1 MSEKLNE
8 STWLAYLKAAALRA
22 TDSKAEQYRKI
33 TRGKEFDQTAL
44 NKTYNGYLER
54 LKKAYPYDKATA
66 ADMEAVDM
74 FNADSMRA
82 YLDQFNAPNRVAPS
96 PTEYRKQAK
105 AADLLPLLQGVAKP
119 GNDWYTMGNDDLK
132 EKGAALGYNVRT
144 PEGYKEFLDAIG
156 EQQINYDRAKIA
168 QEAKDEMGWTYWP
181 RKIIAPS
188 AMQEFENAVATG
200 GDYDAATAAKFGALD
215 AGANAA
221 MFMAPSAR
229 IVKNPLVNGGI
240 DALIQ
245 ASFEAG
251 RQAGKQGL
259 STTGQEFDLAPVV
272 FAGGAGATKP
282 VMVGTAQGAVS
293 RLGNPTANEFA
304 RGMSKAVRTGDPVY
318 TERTALE
325 KAVERYNNNIA
336 KELRSMDN
344 QNLKLNEFGDK
355 GQRWNQIDDNPS
367 LNALESDIAASS
379 VPAKAKVLGVEADP
393 FQHTYEIE
401 QLLKS
406 YDKPLYGHRIVDNNG
421 ARWGGEVPQPES
433 GRFRILGEE
442 SAKEFRKQFPAKYT
456 DEASETGA
464 SKAGRL
470 AGELIAGFGSRVE
483 PTFKTA
489 GTKVGLPEKT
499 YKDEQWYKNLSST
512 SKKIIDAA
520 FKKKEQEEEEE

>member
-132 EKGAALGYNVRT
+132 EKGSALGYNVRT

-156 EQQINYDRAKIA
+156 EQQINYDRAKLL
-168 QEAKDEMGWTYWP
+168 QQAKDETPLYGL
-181 RKIIAPS
+181 RKLVTPS
-188 AMQEFENAVATG
+188 AFQEFENAIATG
-200 GDYDAATAAKFGALD
+200 GDYDASTAAKFGALD

-229 IVKNPLVNGGI
+229 VVKNPLVNGGI
-240 DALIQ
+240 DALMQ
-245 ASFEAG
+245 SAFEAG

-259 STTGQEFDLAPVV
+259 STTGQEFDIAPVV

-282 VMVGTAQGAVS
+282 VMIGTAQGAVS

-325 KAVERYNNNIA
+325 KAIEKYNKSIA
-336 KELRSMDN
+336 ADRARLDKAIKEH
-344 QNLKLNEFGDK
+344 GVAG
-355 GQRWNQIDDNPS
+355 GQLDEIVN
-367 LNALESDIAASS
+367 LNALESQIGATS
-379 VPAKAKVLGVEADP
+379 VPEKAALLGVSEDPVTHAYEASK
-393 FQHTYEIE
+393 I
-401 QLLKS
+401 LAN
-406 YDKPLYGHRIVDNNG
+406 YDKPLQAHRILDNNG
-421 ARWGGEVPQPES
+421 VRFGGEI
-433 GRFRILGEE
+433 GDIGGNTTILGDKT
-442 SAKEFRKQFPAKYT
+442 SKEFRRLFPAKYT

-470 AGELIAGFGSRVE
+470 AGELLAGLGSRVE

-520 FKKKEQEEEEE
+520 FKKKEQEEEE